1 MGRNILMEKM
11 TKTDKDRQLDN
22 VYQKVFK
29 FGLELAL
36 KFEWQMIAATFI
48 AIGLRLYKTILSPEE
63 YDDMCNSIKDS
74 MEKVTKYEDRTI
86 H

>member
-1 MGRNILMEKM
+1 M
-11 TKTDKDRQLDN
+11 TEQNKDKQLDN
-22 VYQKVFK
+22 VYQKVFR

-48 AIGLRLYKTILSPEE
+48 AIGLRLYKTVLSPVE
-63 YDDMCNSIKDS
+63 YDDMCDSIKDS
-74 MEKVTKYEDRTI
+74 MLRVEKYEDKTL

>member
-1 MGRNILMEKM
+1 M
-11 TKTDKDRQLDN
+11 TSEDKDKQLDN
-22 VYQKVFK
+22 VYQKVFRY
-29 FGLELAL
+29 GLELAL

>member
-1 MGRNILMEKM
+1 MEKM

-22 VYQKVFK
+22 VYQKVFR

-48 AIGLRLYKTILSPEE
+48 AVGLRLYKTILSPVE
-63 YDDMCNSIKDS
+63 YDDMCDSIKDS
-74 MEKVTKYEDRTI
+74 MEKVEKYEDRTI

>member
-1 MGRNILMEKM
+1 MEKM
-11 TKTDKDRQLDN
+11 TKIDKDRQLDN
-22 VYQKVFK
+22 VYQKVFR

>member
-11 TKTDKDRQLDN
+11 TKIDKDRQLDN

>member
-1 MGRNILMEKM
+1 M
-11 TKTDKDRQLDN
+11 TEQNKDKQLDN
-22 VYQKVFK
+22 VYQKVFR

-48 AIGLRLYKTILSPEE
+48 AVGLRLYKTILSPVE
-63 YDDMCNSIKDS
+63 YDDMCDSIKDS
-74 MEKVTKYEDRTI
+74 MLRVEKYEDKTL

>member
-1 MGRNILMEKM
+1 MSEQ
-11 TKTDKDRQLDN
+11 DKDKQLDS
-22 VYQKVFK
+22 VYQKVFR

-48 AIGLRLYKTILSPEE
+48 AVGLRLYKTILSPVE
-63 YDDMCNSIKDS
+63 YDDMCDSIKDS
-74 MEKVTKYEDRTI
+74 MSRVEKYEDKTL

>member
-1 MGRNILMEKM
+1 MKM
-11 TKTDKDRQLDN
+11 TEQDKDKQLDN
-22 VYQKVFK
+22 VYQKVFRY
-29 FGLELAL
+29 GLELAL

>member
-22 VYQKVFK
+22 VYQKVFRY
-29 FGLELAL
+29 GLELAL

-74 MEKVTKYEDRTI
+74 MEKVEKYEDRTI

>member
-11 TKTDKDRQLDN
+11 TKIDKDRQLDN
-22 VYQKVFK
+22 VYQKVFRY
-29 FGLELAL
+29 GLELAL

>member
-11 TKTDKDRQLDN
+11 TKIDKDRQLDN
-22 VYQKVFK
+22 VYQKVFRY
-29 FGLELAL
+29 GLELAL

-74 MEKVTKYEDRTI
+74 MEKVEKYEDRTI

>member
-1 MGRNILMEKM
+1 M
-11 TKTDKDRQLDN
+11 TEQDKDKQLDN
-22 VYQKVFK
+22 VYQKVFRY
-29 FGLELAL
+29 GLELAL

>member
-1 MGRNILMEKM
+1 MEKM

>member
-11 TKTDKDRQLDN
+11 TKIDKDRQLDN
-22 VYQKVFK
+22 VYQKVFR